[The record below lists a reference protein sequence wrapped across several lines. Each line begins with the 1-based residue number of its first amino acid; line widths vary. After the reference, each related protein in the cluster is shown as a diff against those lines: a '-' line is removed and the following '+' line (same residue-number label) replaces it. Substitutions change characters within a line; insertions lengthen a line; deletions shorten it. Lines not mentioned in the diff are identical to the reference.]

1 MATWTQPT
9 ASDTYSNW
17 PTYLQSRADSQA
29 KMFDDGVTWTSLPTN
44 TIRWNSS
51 NSRFEKWNGSAW
63 ANLSTALTDV
73 CKTANN
79 LSDLASASTA
89 RTNLGLG
96 TIAVLASPLPVANG
110 GTAGTDQASA
120 RTGLGLGTMATQAAS
135 SVAITGGSL
144 SGITALTMNSST
156 TLSLTSSSTIS
167 GASTITAAQDITIR
181 TTSAD
186 YYLYFQTNTTTR
198 WVMRAL
204 GLIPGANN
212 TYDIGASGTTV
223 KDIYTDRIITGKVN
237 NTSDISFQISGTTYW
252 VMGSAS
258 KDFRPNNNNTQVL
271 GGSSYYWQT
280 GYVTTLYAETLN
292 YKSGTQASIYLSTP
306 GASTGNITL
315 YATNNVDV
323 YAGGAIKWYFGS
335 DGKLNPWGAA
345 PDYNVAWTG
354 WVTTRRLPPSGSG
367 APTLTDVS
375 NFVATIAADL
385 VTLGLFS

>member
-29 KMFDDGVTWTSLPTN
+29 KMFDDGVTWPSLPTN

-252 VMGSAS
+252 VMGPIS
-258 KDFRPNNNNTQVL
+258 
-271 GGSSYYWQT
+271 
-280 GYVTTLYAETLN
+280 
-292 YKSGTQASIYLSTP
+292 
-306 GASTGNITL
+306 
-315 YATNNVDV
+315 
-323 YAGGAIKWYFGS
+323 
-335 DGKLNPWGAA
+335 
-345 PDYNVAWTG
+345 
-354 WVTTRRLPPSGSG
+354 
-367 APTLTDVS
+367 
-375 NFVATIAADL
+375 
-385 VTLGLFS
+385 